1 MEHNVHVVPPFVLMG
16 HLLQYFFDQRQCFAF
31 TDIVPRFQQHRRYW
45 WAILQAMAVD
55 SFLLGRKG
63 DPAVLHFPSRICADF
78 IATILDKSPWDS
90 IAIHIFLLLLG
101 SLLKQGNVFE
111 IFLQFSLLPPYR
123 KLKLG
128 NNSGYTYPTLFVG

>member
-1 MEHNVHVVPPFVLMG
+1 
-16 HLLQYFFDQRQCFAF
+16 
-31 TDIVPRFQQHRRYW
+31 
-45 WAILQAMAVD
+45 MAVD

-78 IATILDKSPWDS
+78 IATILDKTPWDS

-111 IFLQFSLLPPYR
+111 IFLRFSLLPPYR

-128 NNSGYTYPTLFVG
+128 KKILDTRIQHCLWGEGRGWTCMN

>member
-1 MEHNVHVVPPFVLMG
+1 
-16 HLLQYFFDQRQCFAF
+16 
-31 TDIVPRFQQHRRYW
+31 
-45 WAILQAMAVD
+45 MAVD

-90 IAIHIFLLLLG
+90 IAIDIFLLLLG

-111 IFLQFSLLPPYR
+111 IFLQFSVLPPYR
-123 KLKLG
+123 K
-128 NNSGYTYPTLFVG
+128 